1 MDVESETKP
10 SAGMGSAAWMAY
22 RRDGDGG
29 SVRVGQGHA
38 KSMKFMMHKH
48 KTWKYYSVQNWP
60 EVEEEINNLRVMN
73 GKDSAKYATSA
84 TDNKLTISEGKLT
97 VYIVLKSS
105 PGKKHRN
112 FCTRGNWNH
121 KSTDVARMK
130 FIEKCERDGTD
141 GKDEKDEK
149 DERDEK
155 DEDEKDEK
163 DGKDVKNRKV

>member
-1 MDVESETKP
+1 MKEISYAHVPYLRTSR
-10 SAGMGSAAWMAY
+10 SGSKN
-22 RRDGDGG
+22 
-29 SVRVGQGHA
+29 VV
-38 KSMKFMMHKH
+38 MKRIQIMVKND
-48 KTWKYYSVQNWP
+48 WRIA
-60 EVEEEINNLRVMN
+60 EVEEEINNLKLTN
-73 GKDSAKYATSA
+73 GKDFAKYATSA

-121 KSTDVARMK
+121 KSTDVAHMK
-130 FIEKCERDGTD
+130 FIEKYEKDGTD

-149 DERDEK
+149 DENNEK

-163 DGKDVKNRKV
+163 DGKDEKNKKV